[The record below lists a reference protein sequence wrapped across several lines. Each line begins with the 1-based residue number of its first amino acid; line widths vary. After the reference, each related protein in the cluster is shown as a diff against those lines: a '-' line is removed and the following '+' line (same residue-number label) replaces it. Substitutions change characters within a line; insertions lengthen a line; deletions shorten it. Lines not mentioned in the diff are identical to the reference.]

1 VTECSHVHCEREA
14 CRLVFLE
21 DTGDV
26 LVMCE
31 AYAEH
36 LDDGQDYGPR
46 TVAKPAESA
55 QAVLDRFDGQ

>member
-1 VTECSHVHCEREA
+1 VTECSHVHCEAEA
-14 CRLVFLE
+14 CRLVFLQ
-21 DTGDV
+21 DTGGV

-46 TVAKPAESA
+46 TVAKPAASP

>member
-1 VTECSHVHCEREA
+1 
-14 CRLVFLE
+14 VFLE

-46 TVAKPAESA
+46 TVAEPAQSA
-55 QAVLDRFDGQ
+55 QAVLDRFDGD